1 MTNRPTVVHCIGC
14 GRLDSPQACLTAC
27 DDQPLE
33 LVFAADYDALGDVS
47 DPFRGVRAMRDLLSR
62 LVFAT
67 PHPGQPDSEIADGER
82 EQTYRA
88 LQAQARATLREF
100 DSNNGA
106 QPRAAEE
113 IDRFATWHCPNCG
126 RVEAPQ
132 DCLGICVRRPVEMV
146 PAADYDEARARY
158 EAAHRQL
165 AS

>member
-100 DSNNGA
+100 DRHPMCFVVKLRS
-106 QPRAAEE
+106 
-113 IDRFATWHCPNCG
+113 
-126 RVEAPQ
+126 
-132 DCLGICVRRPVEMV
+132 
-146 PAADYDEARARY
+146 
-158 EAAHRQL
+158 
-165 AS
+165 